1 MFGNDVITRCP
12 YCNQIIAKNIGIT
25 QYYKYKNKLVCI
37 DSHCGKQFITEYQS
51 DKSRDFLHRYVIP
64 KSLFGLVTDTKDITM
79 SFLGQNLNEDE
90 LTEKVIEQLKDKI
103 KDLPAL
109 GLKYGADIV
118 VSGHTHKP
126 SCERIDNMLLI
137 NPGSSNRPIES
148 NASIA
153 LLKINDEVDVEFID
167 L

>member
-1 MFGNDVITRCP
+1 MVGLISDTH
-12 YCNQIIAKNIGIT
+12 IT
-25 QYYKYKNKLVCI
+25 QKRGKLSEKIVKEFNGVDLI
-37 DSHCGKQFITEYQS
+37 
-51 DKSRDFLHRYVIP
+51 LHA
-64 KSLFGLVTDTKDITM
+64 GDITTYDVLNDLKKIAPVVAV
-79 SFLGQNLNEDE
+79 LGNNDKLDLNKHEI
-90 LTEKVIEQLKDKI
+90 IEIGDKTILLVHGDKI

>member
-1 MFGNDVITRCP
+1 MLVGLISDTH
-12 YCNQIIAKNIGIT
+12 IT
-25 QYYKYKNKLVCI
+25 QKRGKLSEKIVKEFNGVDLI
-37 DSHCGKQFITEYQS
+37 
-51 DKSRDFLHRYVIP
+51 LHA
-64 KSLFGLVTDTKDITM
+64 GDITTYDVLNDLKKIAPVVAV
-79 SFLGQNLNEDE
+79 LGNNDKLDLNKHEI
-90 LTEKVIEQLKDKI
+90 IEIADKTILLVHGDKI

>member
-1 MFGNDVITRCP
+1 MLVGLISDTH
-12 YCNQIIAKNIGIT
+12 IT
-25 QYYKYKNKLVCI
+25 QKRGKLSEKIVKEFNGVDLI
-37 DSHCGKQFITEYQS
+37 
-51 DKSRDFLHRYVIP
+51 LHA
-64 KSLFGLVTDTKDITM
+64 GDITTYDVLNDLKKIAPVVAV
-79 SFLGQNLNEDE
+79 LGNNDKLDLNKHEI
-90 LTEKVIEQLKDKI
+90 IEIDDKTILLVHGDKI

>member
-1 MFGNDVITRCP
+1 MVGLISDTH
-12 YCNQIIAKNIGIT
+12 IT
-25 QYYKYKNKLVCI
+25 QKRGKLSEKIVKEFNGVDLI
-37 DSHCGKQFITEYQS
+37 
-51 DKSRDFLHRYVIP
+51 LHA
-64 KSLFGLVTDTKDITM
+64 GDITTYDVLNDLKKIAPVVAV
-79 SFLGQNLNEDE
+79 LGNNDKLDLNKHEI
-90 LTEKVIEQLKDKI
+90 IEIGDKTILLVHGDKI

-109 GLKYGADIV
+109 GLKYGEDIV

>member
-1 MFGNDVITRCP
+1 MLVGLISDTH
-12 YCNQIIAKNIGIT
+12 IT
-25 QYYKYKNKLVCI
+25 QKRGKLSEKIVKEFNGVDLI
-37 DSHCGKQFITEYQS
+37 
-51 DKSRDFLHRYVIP
+51 LHA
-64 KSLFGLVTDTKDITM
+64 GDITTYDVLNDLKKIAPVVAV
-79 SFLGQNLNEDE
+79 LGNNDKLDLNKHEI
-90 LTEKVIEQLKDKI
+90 IEIGDKTILLVHGDKI
-103 KDLPAL
+103 KDLYAL

>member
-1 MFGNDVITRCP
+1 MLVGLISDTH
-12 YCNQIIAKNIGIT
+12 IT
-25 QYYKYKNKLVCI
+25 QKRGKLSEKIVKEFNGVDLI
-37 DSHCGKQFITEYQS
+37 
-51 DKSRDFLHRYVIP
+51 LHA
-64 KSLFGLVTDTKDITM
+64 GDITTYDVLNDLKKIAPVVAV
-79 SFLGQNLNEDE
+79 LGNNDKLDLNKHEI
-90 LTEKVIEQLKDKI
+90 IEIGDKTILLVHGDKI

-109 GLKYGADIV
+109 GLKYGEDIV

>member
-1 MFGNDVITRCP
+1 MLVGLISDTH
-12 YCNQIIAKNIGIT
+12 IT
-25 QYYKYKNKLVCI
+25 QKRGKLSEKIVKEFNGVDLI
-37 DSHCGKQFITEYQS
+37 
-51 DKSRDFLHRYVIP
+51 LHA
-64 KSLFGLVTDTKDITM
+64 GDITTYDVLNDLKKIAPVVAV
-79 SFLGQNLNEDE
+79 LGNNDKLDLNKHEI
-90 LTEKVIEQLKDKI
+90 IEIGDKTILLVHGDKI

>member
-1 MFGNDVITRCP
+1 MLVGLISDTH
-12 YCNQIIAKNIGIT
+12 IT
-25 QYYKYKNKLVCI
+25 QKRGKLSEKIVKEFNGVDLI
-37 DSHCGKQFITEYQS
+37 
-51 DKSRDFLHRYVIP
+51 LHA
-64 KSLFGLVTDTKDITM
+64 GDITTYDVLNDLKKIAPVVAV
-79 SFLGQNLNEDE
+79 LGNNDKLDLNKHEI
-90 LTEKVIEQLKDKI
+90 IEIGDKTILLVHGDKI
-103 KDLPAL
+103 KDWPAL

-126 SCERIDNMLLI
+126 SCERIDNLLLI